1 MASNCCGLC
10 MYGKNEEKFTD
21 QSKIECMIRGYQERY
36 KNDCC
41 DSFQRDYNKKIVVKS
56 IHNVQKGS
64 D

>member
-1 MASNCCGLC
+1 